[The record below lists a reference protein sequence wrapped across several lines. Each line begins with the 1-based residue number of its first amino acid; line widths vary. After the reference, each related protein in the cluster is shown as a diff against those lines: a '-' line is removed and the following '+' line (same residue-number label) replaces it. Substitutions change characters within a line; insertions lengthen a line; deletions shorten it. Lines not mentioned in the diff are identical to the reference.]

1 MGKQDKIILE
11 GILLKTP
18 NHHNGRIYSED
29 FFDEY
34 VRQYNQKH
42 KLKIR
47 RSKLNNIIK
56 NI

>member
-18 NHHNGRIYSED
+18 NYKGRIYSED

-34 VRQYNQKH
+34 IKQYNQKH

-47 RSKLNNIIK
+47 KNKLNRIINNI
-56 NI
+56 